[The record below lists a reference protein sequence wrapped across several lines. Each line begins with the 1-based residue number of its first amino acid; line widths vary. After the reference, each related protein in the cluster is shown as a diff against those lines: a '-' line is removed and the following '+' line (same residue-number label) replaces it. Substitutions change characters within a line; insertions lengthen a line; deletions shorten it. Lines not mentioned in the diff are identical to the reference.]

1 MASNRILRGLRIIAA
16 PATAI
21 ILCALAWAPDAVA
34 APKECRGA
42 PSQRSATCTGGSS
55 GGNQAPVIQGTPSG
69 SVTVGEAYAF
79 VPTASDPEGATL
91 SFSIGNKPPW
101 ASFSTTTG
109 RLSGTPTAAAEGV
122 HVDIVIRVS
131 DGKLS
136 AELPAFDIEVTAGN
150 AAPTISGT
158 PPTSAQEG
166 QAYSFRPAAADPD
179 GDLLSFTIANRPP
192 WASFDPQTGRL
203 YGTPGAGT
211 VGVYRD
217 ITIRVSDG
225 TLVSALPAYS
235 ISVEQAS
242 LGSATLSWTP
252 PTQRIDGTPLENLAG
267 YRIRYGTAP
276 GSYTSQ
282 LQIPNPGI
290 TSCVIENL
298 PPGTYYFVAIAYDAV
313 GLESAPSAAVSKTIG

>member
-1 MASNRILRGLRIIAA
+1 MASNRLLRGPREI
-16 PATAI
+16 T
-21 ILCALAWAPDAVA
+21 ALATIIVLLALLWAPETLA
-34 APKECRGA
+34 APKACRGQ
-42 PSQRSATCTGGSS
+42 PSQRSSTCTST
-55 GGNQAPVIQGTPSG
+55 GGNEPPVIQGTPPG
-69 SVTVGEAYAF
+69 SVTVGQSYGF
-79 VPTASDPEGATL
+79 VPAASDPEGATL
-91 SFSIGNKPPW
+91 SFAITNKPPW
-101 ASFSTTTG
+101 ANFNTSTG
-109 RLSGTPTAAAEGV
+109 RLSGTPTAAAEGL

-131 DGKLS
+131 DGKLT
-136 AELPAFDIEVTAGN
+136 AELPAFDIEVTGGN

-158 PPTSAQEG
+158 PPTSAQVG
-166 QAYSFRPAAADPD
+166 QAYSFRPSAADAD
-179 GDLLSFTIANRPP
+179 GDVLSFTIANRPS

-203 YGTPGAGT
+203 YGTPGAGA
-211 VGVYRD
+211 VGIYNNV
-217 ITIRVSDG
+217 TIRVSDG

-252 PTQRIDGTPLENLAG
+252 PTQRVDGTPLDNLAG

-276 GSYTSQ
+276 GSYNSQ

-298 PPGTYYFVAIAYDAV
+298 PPGTYFFVAIAYDAV

>member
-1 MASNRILRGLRIIAA
+1 MASNRLLRGPRIISA

-21 ILCALAWAPDAVA
+21 LFCALAWAPDALS
-34 APKECRGA
+34 APKECRGQ
-42 PSQRSATCTGGSS
+42 PSQRGSTCTGS
-55 GGNQAPVIQGTPSG
+55 GGNQPPVIQGTPAG
-69 SVTVGEAYAF
+69 NVTVGQSYAF
-79 VPTASDPEGATL
+79 VPSASDPEGATL
-91 SFSIGNKPPW
+91 SFSIANKPPW
-101 ASFSTTTG
+101 ASFSATTG
-109 RLSGTPTAAAEGV
+109 RLSGTPTAAAEGL

-136 AELPAFDIEVTAGN
+136 AELPAFAIEVAAGN
-150 AAPTISGT
+150 VAPTIAGT
-158 PPTSAQEG
+158 PPTAAREG
-166 QAYSFRPAAADPD
+166 QAYEFKPTAADAD
-179 GDLLSFTIANRPP
+179 GDTLSFTISNRPP
-192 WASFDPQTGRL
+192 WASFDAKTGRL
-203 YGTPGAGT
+203 FGTPGVGT
-211 VGVYRD
+211 VGTYRD

-225 TLVSALPAYS
+225 TLASALPAYS

-282 LQIPNPGI
+282 LQIPNAGI

-298 PPGTYYFVAIAYDAV
+298 PPGTYYFVAIAYDSV
-313 GLESAPSAAVSKTIG
+313 GLESAPSTAVSKTIG